1 MLLHPVW
8 QVRRDVPS
16 PVQHQAVQPHAV
28 VKQVFGIVV
37 PPGLQA
43 VVAHDHPVDHA
54 QLAIDLAQVV
64 HAVVVAHALGG
75 LLGPVLLRKEMQMGI
90 DDLHSPAPFRI

>member
-1 MLLHPVW
+1 MLLHLVG
-8 QVRRDVPS
+8 QIRRDIPP

-28 VKQVFGIVV
+28 VEQVGGIVV
-37 PPGLQA
+37 LSRLQT

-75 LLGPVLLRKEMQMGI
+75 LLGPVLLGKEMQMGVN
-90 DDLHSPAPFRI
+90 DLHSPAPFRI